1 MSLASSI
8 LNYFGLTK
16 RSTAEMKALYANG
29 DSRFFS
35 YRGDEIHYRIEGRQ
49 DEDAPVIMMLHG
61 IMASLQTW
69 DGWVEQLQDKY
80 RLIRVDVPGFGVSG
94 RVADGDTSIASI
106 VDRINALADHL
117 QLDRFILAGNSLG
130 GCISWEYAAA
140 HPARLKALIL
150 LDAAGYPMP
159 LNWLM
164 TLLTAPFLRHAV
176 RIATPRF
183 VVQLVLMDV
192 YGDRKRISSHK
203 VPVYQD
209 MMLHK
214 GNPLS
219 LLNVFGELE
228 HMTPERVPQIKA
240 PTLIMWG
247 EKDRWIPPANAPLFK
262 RDIEGS
268 ELIMYPGV
276 GHVPMEEIPE
286 QTAKDADEFL
296 QRVL

>member
-1 MSLASSI
+1 MSL
-8 LNYFGLTK
+8 LNGFIRYMGLKKHT
-16 RSTAEMKALYANG
+16 TEEMTSLYANA
-29 DSRFFS
+29 DSQFFS
-35 YRGDEIHYRIEGRQ
+35 YRGDRIHYRVEGS
-49 DEDAPVIMMLHG
+49 EAADAPVIVMLHG

-69 DGWVEQLQDKY
+69 DGWVEQLKNDY
-80 RLIRVDVPGFGVSG
+80 RIVRVDVPGFGITGAVS
-94 RVADGDTSIASI
+94 DGDNRIATI
-106 VDRINALADHL
+106 VERINALADHL
-117 QLDRFILAGNSLG
+117 ELPQFVLAGSSLG
-130 GCISWEYAAA
+130 GYISWEYAADY
-140 HPARLKALIL
+140 PERVKALIL

-164 TLLTAPFLRHAV
+164 KLLTAPFLRHAV

-183 VVQLVLMDV
+183 VVQIVLMDV
-192 YGDRKRISSHK
+192 YGNRKRISSDK

-219 LLNVFGELE
+219 LIRIFEEVE

-247 EKDRWIPPANAPLFK
+247 DKDSWIPPENAALFN

-286 QTAKDADEFL
+286 QSAKDADAFL
-296 QRVL
+296 KRVL

>member
-1 MSLASSI
+1 MSL
-8 LNYFGLTK
+8 LNGFIRYMGLKKHT
-16 RSTAEMKALYANG
+16 TEEMTSLYANA
-29 DSRFFS
+29 DSQFFS
-35 YRGDEIHYRIEGRQ
+35 YRGDRIHYRVEGS
-49 DEDAPVIMMLHG
+49 EAADAPVIVMLHG

-69 DGWVEQLQDKY
+69 DGWVEQLKNDY
-80 RLIRVDVPGFGVSG
+80 RIVRVDVPGFGVSG
-94 RVADGDTSIASI
+94 AISDGDTSIAGI
-106 VDRINALADHL
+106 VERINALADHL
-117 QLDRFILAGNSLG
+117 GLSQFVLAGNSLG
-130 GCISWEYAAA
+130 GYISWEYAAT
-140 HPARLKALIL
+140 HPERIKALIL

-164 TLLTAPFLRHAV
+164 KLLTAPFLRHAV

-183 VVQLVLMDV
+183 VVQIVLMDV
-192 YGDRKRISSHK
+192 YGNRKRISSDK

-219 LLNVFGELE
+219 LITIFEELE
-228 HMTPERVPQIKA
+228 HMTPERVPHIKA

-247 EKDRWIPPANAPLFK
+247 EKDRWIPPANAPLFN

-286 QTAKDADEFL
+286 QSAKDADEFL
-296 QRVL
+296 KRVL

>member
-1 MSLASSI
+1 MSL
-8 LNYFGLTK
+8 LNGFIRYMGLKKHSTEEM
-16 RSTAEMKALYANG
+16 RSLYANEN
-29 DSRFFS
+29 SQFFS
-35 YRGDEIHYRIEGRQ
+35 HRGDQIHYRVEGS
-49 DEDAPVIMMLHG
+49 DAANAPVIVMLHG

-69 DGWVEQLQDKY
+69 DGWVEQLKDDY
-80 RLIRVDVPGFGVSG
+80 RIVRIDVPGFGVTGAVS
-94 RVADGDTSIASI
+94 DGDNSIATI
-106 VDRINALADHL
+106 VERLNALADHL
-117 QLDRFILAGNSLG
+117 GLSQFILAGSSLG
-130 GCISWEYAAA
+130 GYISWEYAAA
-140 HPARLKALIL
+140 YPERVKALIL

-164 TLLTAPFLRHAV
+164 KLLTAPFLRHAV

-183 VVQLVLMDV
+183 VVQIVLMDV
-192 YGDRKRISSHK
+192 YGNRKRISSDK

-219 LLNVFGELE
+219 LIRIFEEVE

-247 EKDRWIPPANAPLFK
+247 DKDSWIPPENAPLFN

-268 ELIMYPGV
+268 ELIVYPGV

-286 QTAKDADEFL
+286 QSAKDADAFL
-296 QRVL
+296 KRVL

>member
-1 MSLASSI
+1 MSLVSGF
-8 LNYFGLTK
+8 LQYFGLK
-16 RSTAEMKALYANG
+16 KLSTEEMAARYANEQ
-29 DSRFFS
+29 SRFFS
-35 YRGDEIHYRIEGRQ
+35 YRGDNIHYRIEGNHSP
-49 DEDAPVIMMLHG
+49 EAPVIIMLHG

-69 DGWVEQLQDKY
+69 EGWVDALKQDY

-94 RVADGDTSIASI
+94 AVSDGDTSIAGI
-106 VDRINALADHL
+106 VDRMNALADHIGL
-117 QLDRFILAGNSLG
+117 ESFILAGNSLG
-130 GCISWEYAAA
+130 GYISWEYTAA
-140 HPARLKALIL
+140 HPERVRALIL
-150 LDAAGYPMP
+150 LDAAGYPMR

-164 TLLTAPFLRHAV
+164 KLMVAPFLRHAV

-192 YGDRKRISSHK
+192 YGNRKRISSDK
-203 VPVYQD
+203 VPIYQD

-219 LLNVFGELE
+219 LLKIFEELDY
-228 HMTPERVPQIKA
+228 MTPERVPQIKA

-247 EKDRWIPPANAPLFK
+247 EKDRWIPPANAPLFN

-286 QTAKDADEFL
+286 QTAKDADAFL
-296 QRVL
+296 KRVL